1 METIKVKLTPARQ
14 TYRMIRRFLRTRI
27 PWLMQPPPPGYASFH
42 SWRSVKPIRS
52 NFGWDTDGQCVDRYY
67 IDGFL
72 DRNRDVIRGRV
83 LEVAENSYT
92 RRFGGDHVTHSDILH
107 VVEGAPNATII
118 GDLATGAG
126 LPDESFDCIILTQ
139 VLPFIYDV
147 HAVVNTLWRILKPGG
162 TVLVTASGISQ
173 IARYDMEQWG
183 DYWRFTSCSAA
194 RLFSEA
200 FPEDHIKVE
209 TRGNVLSSIALLHGL
224 LANELTPE
232 ELNHQDDDYQ
242 MCVFVKAT
250 KPPLP
255 QTHALCHTLLNMFSC
270 VLYQPELTIY
280 TPCFL

>member
-1 METIKVKLTPARQ
+1 
-14 TYRMIRRFLRTRI
+14 
-27 PWLMQPPPPGYASFH
+27 
-42 SWRSVKPIRS
+42 
-52 NFGWDTDGQCVDRYY
+52 
-67 IDGFL
+67 
-72 DRNRDVIRGRV
+72 V